1 MSERYYYNPQTGYTQ
16 NEPYTGAVPFRLSD
30 VVSSGYD
37 PIRGYFY
44 CGGRPD
50 MKVVQDLQAAG
61 YTEWKFQE
69 KPREPEIQPPCYEP
83 VFTVET
89 DPKDPAKT
97 MTHEELPPIFDMLRE
112 ERFAKIAEENYEK
125 MKKQMLQRHQ
135 QDVQGLLRSA
145 YQKTPKIYKIQNKK

>member
-1 MSERYYYNPQTGYTQ
+1 MCAYFNPETGYMQ
-16 NEPYTGAVPFRLSD
+16 NEPYTGSMTYSLGD
-30 VVSSGYD
+30 YVSYGFD
-37 PIRGYFY
+37 ARGAWY

-50 MKVVQDLQAAG
+50 MQIVKDLKAAG
-61 YTEWKFQE
+61 YTEWKYGE

-112 ERFAKIAEENYEK
+112 ERYAKIARENYEK
-125 MKKQMLQRHQ
+125 MVKKQMQQRSS
-135 QDVQGLLRSA
+135 LLRGA
-145 YQKTPKIYKIQNKK
+145 YQKPPKIFKIQNKK